1 MLQWH
6 ARGVGTSMRSL
17 CQQYRYL
24 YFERHHCVH
33 IPRHPPQS
41 LPRCRLIANTGTVEA
56 HVARHRDQ
64 TSRLHDRHHQLFM
77 TSARALFIPEATGVE
92 QSVLRDI
99 VLYVP
104 GQVEATDVL

>member
-1 MLQWH
+1 
-6 ARGVGTSMRSL
+6 
-17 CQQYRYL
+17 
-24 YFERHHCVH
+24 
-33 IPRHPPQS
+33 
-41 LPRCRLIANTGTVEA
+41 
-56 HVARHRDQ
+56 
-64 TSRLHDRHHQLFM
+64 M